1 MTATSGLTV
10 TPRPLVLLDAVTT
23 TALPDRIATLEER
36 GAVMELVD
44 YSRLASAA
52 PRLRRALDDH
62 DLDFVLFARNDQ
74 VYDRRAIGALIR
86 ALEVGYSSFSGID
99 SESVLSQTRR
109 CLDDYLADGSRLD
122 LKRPGGA
129 EPMPGGDRGTF
140 SLLFDLEQLGGARFG
155 LPRILD
161 ALHEYEVPATFF
173 TTSFVRSVYVDVFEA
188 LARHSHEIGLHGLYH
203 EYLAGRGLDDQLALI
218 DAMKAACGD
227 GVAVRGANFIG
238 RMDDVTVEAMV
249 ASGLEY
255 FVMFM
260 EHRYAP
266 FGYRRMPVRP
276 MRVAT
281 AQGAIWM
288 IPVSVE
294 TNNRPWGYVK
304 RLVDAAFGAA
314 EHDGFRHVNVLLHP
328 FRDGA
333 LRHIGDLRRLIGY
346 LRQTLGLVPVRL
358 DHVVAGLPSDSPDTF
373 VHYPLGGN
381 GAAAGWAPGRFVRPW
396 WFDRSRYD
404 ERIGAVYEALSAE
417 GHRPALTV
425 RSERG
430 GGGSRSTFAVYPH
443 LPTGA
448 AESHAVA
455 IDPLEPRRR
464 RLRDAVRGVMARED
478 RSTHAFVPAGLASD
492 VLTVARASR
501 PRRRADYSAFVPEAA
516 LRLAYRVTR
525 GRHVF

>member
-1 MTATSGLTV
+1 MTATSGAKV
-10 TPRPLVLLDAVTT
+10 SPRPLVLLDAVTT

-36 GAVMELVD
+36 GAVLELVD
-44 YSRLASAA
+44 YSRLASAT
-52 PRLRRALDDH
+52 PRLRRVLDEH

-74 VYDRRAIGALIR
+74 VYDRRAIGSLIR

-99 SESVLSQTRR
+99 SEFVLSQTRT
-109 CLDDYLADGSRLD
+109 CLDDYLAGRGRLELQPSGATEPTADGD
-122 LKRPGGA
+122 G
-129 EPMPGGDRGTF
+129 GTF

-155 LPRILD
+155 LPRVLEV
-161 ALHEYEVPATFF
+161 LHEFEAPATFF
-173 TTSFVRSVYVDVFEA
+173 TTSFVGSVYIDVFDA
-188 LARHSHEIGLHGLYH
+188 LAQYSHEIGLHGLYH
-203 EYLAGRGLDDQLALI
+203 EYLAGRELGDQLALI

-238 RMDDVTVEAMV
+238 RMDDITVEAMV

-266 FGYRRMPVRP
+266 FRYRLMPVRP

-281 AQGAIWM
+281 ADGAIWM

-294 TNNRPWGYVK
+294 TNNRPWRYVK
-304 RLVDAAFGAA
+304 RLVDAAVGAA
-314 EHDGFRHVNVLLHP
+314 EDDGFRHVNVLLHP

-333 LRHIGDLRRLIGY
+333 LRHIGDLRRLIAY
-346 LRQTLGLVPVRL
+346 LRLTLGLAPARL
-358 DHVVAGLPSDSPDTF
+358 GDVVAGLPSDSPDTL

-381 GAAAGWAPGRFVRPW
+381 GAAGGHAPGRFARPW

-404 ERIGAVYEALSAE
+404 ERVGAVYEALSAE

-430 GGGSRSTFAVYPH
+430 RGESSPTFAVYPH
-443 LPTGA
+443 LPKGP

-464 RLRDAVRGVMARED
+464 RLRDAVRGAMARD
-478 RSTHAFVPAGLASD
+478 GRSSHAFVPAGLTSD
-492 VLTVARASR
+492 VLTAVRASR

-516 LRLAYRVTR
+516 LRVAYRLTR